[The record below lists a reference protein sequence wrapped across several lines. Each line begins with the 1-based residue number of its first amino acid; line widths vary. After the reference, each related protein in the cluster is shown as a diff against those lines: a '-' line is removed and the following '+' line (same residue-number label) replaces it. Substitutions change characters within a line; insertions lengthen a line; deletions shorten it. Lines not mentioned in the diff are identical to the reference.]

1 MGGTIPKGVLLV
13 GPPGVGKTEL
23 ARAIA
28 SESGVYEIIYICLFI
43 G

>member
-1 MGGTIPKGVLLV
+1 MGGVVPKGVLLV

-28 SESGVYEIIYICLFI
+28 SESGVNIINLYN
-43 G
+43 